1 MKENLNI
8 EIKARI
14 ADADKMHRMLL
25 SAGAEYKGKD
35 HQIDTYFN
43 VESGRL
49 KIREGTIEN
58 CIVHYARPDDDGPKR
73 CEYSIIKYDS
83 ADRNLSVLKKI
94 LTDAVGIF
102 IIVEKER
109 HIYFIDTVK
118 FHLDNVAGLGSFFE
132 IEVINDGT
140 LTEFE
145 QRTICKSYLDRLGI
159 TINSYV
165 NCSYSDMISANQ
177 TCSGNHPICE

>member
-14 ADADKMHRMLL
+14 DDAGKIHRILL
-25 SAGAEYKGKD
+25 SEGAEYKGKD

-43 VESGRL
+43 VKNGRM

-58 CIVHYARPDDDGPKR
+58 CIVHYNRQDDDGPKR
-73 CEYSIIKYDS
+73 CEYSIIKYEATDK
-83 ADRNLSVLKKI
+83 NLSGLKKI

-109 HIYFIDTVK
+109 HIYFIDNVK

-140 LTEFE
+140 STEFE

-159 TINSYV
+159 TISSYIK
-165 NCSYSDMISANQ
+165 CSYSDMISANE
-177 TCSGNHPICE
+177 TS